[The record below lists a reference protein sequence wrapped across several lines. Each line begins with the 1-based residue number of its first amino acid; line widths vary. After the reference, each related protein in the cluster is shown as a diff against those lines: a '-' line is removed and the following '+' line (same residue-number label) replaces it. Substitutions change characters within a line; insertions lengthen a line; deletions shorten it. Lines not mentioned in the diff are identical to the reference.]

1 MNFKSAVRRLLPQ
14 VAVERARYVVTA
26 LPRTLERSRTHQVFE
41 KASPRPE
48 YIKYEDLVRLQD
60 QYPPKPEYGYSSKIV
75 KSRGID
81 RAIQI
86 LRLPGARN
94 ASTFL
99 ELGCSD
105 GMVSAALSKR
115 GKTTT
120 AMDARSD
127 NFDDRARQYGTRL
140 IRMDAASMTFEDD
153 SFDFV
158 FSYDAFEHFA
168 KPEAVLQEGNTC
180 SEAER
185 VYISGVRTTLLFSLG
200 RACIRFDHG
209 TVLPVSFHLGRTRQ
223 VYQESRAYADRLES
237 CQSAFPSRLQ
247 KALAKVL
254 DNVKRIRYFESLN
267 LSHLNLIKEYPS
279 CFVSKSSDFE
289 NFTVSSISV
298 LFQRIR

>member
-26 LPRTLERSRTHQVFE
+26 LPKTLERSRTHQVFE

-168 KPEAVLQEGNTC
+168 SPE
-180 SEAER
+180 
-185 VYISGVRTTLLFSLG
+185 
-200 RACIRFDHG
+200 
-209 TVLPVSFHLGRTRQ
+209 TVLREAIRVVKPNGYIYLEYGPLYYSPWGEHAYDSITVPYCQFLFTRD
-223 VYQESRAYADRLES
+223 ALDRYTKTHGLT
-237 CQSAFPSRLQ
+237 PIDWNHVNRLSLQDYRNLWQ
-247 KALAKVL
+247 KYSTY
-254 DNVKRIRYFESLN
+254 VKCIRYFESLD

-289 NFTVSSISV
+289 NFTVASISV
-298 LFQRIR
+298 LFQKMA